1 MKILLAADG
10 SPFTQKALEF
20 IVTHQSLSGADDE
33 LSVVNVQAPV
43 PGRVSTMLRP
53 SEVAA
58 YHSEESSKVLTPI
71 KAFLEQHG
79 IRHHCTA
86 VVGAVVEEIIGAAKK
101 DQAQLIVMGTH
112 GHGWLGRA
120 LLGSTTQRVIVD
132 SPVAVLLVK

>member
-86 VVGAVVEEIIGAAKK
+86 
-101 DQAQLIVMGTH
+101 
-112 GHGWLGRA
+112 WL
-120 LLGSTTQRVIVD
+120 V
-132 SPVAVLLVK
+132 P